1 MPNLYTDP
9 YRYIRAATGHDT
21 STIIG
26 NLSRIA
32 SPGIAQGAT
41 SIPLTIPTTVLLNA
55 YDIVTIFDGSS
66 SEEVMVTATANQGA
80 TSITVS
86 ATQFA
91 HAAGTVV
98 CSDGTQGSLAS
109 MISNASAAIEAY
121 CRQSLLQATHS
132 NERLP
137 LRSMRAAVTRDYQL
151 VLRPK
156 QFPVTSVSAC
166 TATLDN
172 TTTLTFDTSQAFID
186 ADGQTVT
193 LAQMSTTSG
202 STNWWGA
209 ISPPLYPTTPGWV
222 QLSYTAG
229 YIYAALPN
237 DVHQACIWIASDLLS
252 DRRNPTGAAETK
264 YGDVQTKHRLAGESK
279 ARSQLTIRAYE
290 ILDRYKQKA
299 F

>member
-1 MPNLYTDP
+1 MNLYTDP

-21 STIIG
+21 STVIG

-32 SPGIAQGAT
+32 SPGISIGAT
-41 SIPLTIPTTVLLNA
+41 SIPLTVPTSKVLNV
-55 YDIVTIFDGSS
+55 YDIVTIFDGSN
-66 SEEVMVTATANQGA
+66 SEEVTVTATANQGVS
-80 TSITVS
+80 SITCS
-86 ATQFA
+86 ATQYA
-91 HAAGTVV
+91 HATGTVIA
-98 CSDGTQGSLAS
+98 SDGTQGSLAS
-109 MISNASAAIEAY
+109 MIANASAAIEAY

-151 VLRPK
+151 ILRPK

-229 YIYAALPN
+229 YTYAALPN
-237 DVHQACIWIASDLLS
+237 EIHQACIWITSDLLS
-252 DRRNPTGAAETK
+252 DRRNPTGAAETQ
-264 YGDVQTKHRLAGESK
+264 YGDVKLTTRLRGDNSG
-279 ARSQLTIRAYE
+279 RSVLVIRAYE
-290 ILDRYKQKA
+290 NLDRYRQRA

>member
-1 MPNLYTDP
+1 MNLYTDP
-9 YRYIRAATGHDT
+9 YRYLRSASGHDT
-21 STIIG
+21 STVIG

-32 SPGIAQGAT
+32 SPGVAIGAT
-41 SIPLTIPTTVLLNA
+41 SIPLTVPTSVTLNT

-66 SEEVMVTATANQGA
+66 SEEVTVTVLANQGA

-91 HAAGTVV
+91 HSTGTVIA
-98 CSDGTQGSLAS
+98 SDGKQGSLAS

-121 CRQSLLQATHS
+121 CRQPLLQTTHS

-156 QFPVTSVSAC
+156 QIPVTSVSAC
-166 TATLDN
+166 TASLDA
-172 TTTLTFDTSQAFID
+172 TTTLTFDATQAFID

-193 LAQMSTTSG
+193 FAQMSTTSG

-209 ISPPLYPTTPGWV
+209 ISPPLYPTTPGWI
-222 QLSYTAG
+222 QLSYVAG
-229 YIYAALPN
+229 YTYAALPS
-237 DVHQACIWIASDLLS
+237 DVHQACIWLASELLS
-252 DRRNPTGAAETK
+252 DRRNPTGAAELK
-264 YGDVQTKHRLAGESK
+264 YGDVQTKHRLAGESQG
-279 ARSQLTIRAYE
+279 RSQLTLRAYE
-290 ILDRYKQKA
+290 NLERYKQKV